1 MTRIAT
7 QLIRFRQRKIV
18 TDLLKAGWI
27 TLSVGMITAIFLLV
41 IEAVFWLSPA
51 VRYGV
56 WQSGLM
62 LLAGV
67 AVMAVVIGF
76 LIRHNSVRRYRLE
89 TIAHETGR
97 AALSKGD
104 EIINALQ
111 LEKGDS
117 GSYKTSRELAD
128 EFVIETASKLSSFS
142 PTDVYSTRDKKKL
155 KIYAISSIVL
165 TALLIILFRSSFVSS
180 AQRWIHPKTNFPV
193 PHPYELKSITGDL
206 SLMGGDNAVLQ
217 FAAAGK
223 NLPSSIHLELM
234 SDKEDVTMTLE
245 SSKQDTF
252 TYELKSVLQNYRYR
266 SFTTSTHFWEPW
278 EKISSP
284 VYRIDVTDRPTIEQF
299 TATVIPPSYTGLSSS
314 KQKGNIAE
322 IRGIKG
328 SQLGIS
334 LKTDKNLDDGYLSIG
349 LGSKSN
355 DRKIIPMTVNGRKA
369 TGSVS
374 MMKDASLTAH
384 VHDSHGIGNL
394 DPIEYRLVVLQDFS
408 PQLQVLIPPEM
419 TELGSDFTIP
429 INLHIEDDFGFST
442 LQIVYKIKHP
452 EYLLQE
458 ESVSI
463 HVLKNFSGSTTAQD
477 IHYLWDVNELGL
489 MPDDE
494 LQFHFEVYDND
505 VISGPKK
512 AVSSKFFAKFP
523 SLADLF
529 VRTEEQEEEVQSA
542 AEDMAKELEDLTE
555 SLKEMQLELLKDDKV
570 EWEKH
575 QVIEEALEKL
585 TEKLQQIES
594 LRAQMDT
601 IIQEAEKHDL
611 FSPDLLEKF
620 QTLNDLLQDLMSPE
634 MMAAMERMQ
643 SALEDVSQE
652 DLQAALE
659 DFSLNV
665 EELESQLDR
674 FIDIFE
680 RIQAEQQIDELARRM
695 EQLAKDQ
702 EVLAS
707 QLESESANENG
718 SRLAEDELRN
728 QQEYKNLLELMAE
741 TAESIEPYTQSTS
754 EELKE
759 MAESELAQET
769 SNLLEHA
776 VQQLK
781 QSDMSQG
788 SLSAE
793 SASQNLQK
801 MSQMMQSIQMGFQT
815 QSTDEMAEKFRS
827 ILRKTLTIS
836 KEQERLQGETEDL
849 PRNSPRLREKA
860 GEQQLVK
867 DKLTQLI
874 GEMMELSHQTFA
886 VSPEMGKAVGRAIAG
901 MTESLSQMEKR
912 NASLAANKQSE
923 TVAALNEAALA
934 TISAMDAM
942 QQSGMASG
950 MQQFMER
957 MQQMSGQQQGIN
969 SQTLQMMM
977 GQMSASAQQEMMRRL
992 GQQQGQLKKS
1002 LQELINETRGS
1013 RQSGELQGIAEQMEE
1028 VLKDFR
1034 RKKVTRKTIERQERI
1049 MSRMLNSQKSLKQRD
1064 LSEKR
1069 KSRTSVKMVSDGPA
1083 GLPADLGQRRSLAI
1097 EALNE
1102 ALKAGFSQ
1110 DYQEMI
1116 RRYFNSLIQDEIV
1129 ETNDE

>member
-1 MTRIAT
+1 MTKIAT
-7 QLIRFRQRKIV
+7 QLIRFRQRKIMTDILTVGWTTLIVGTIAV
-18 TDLLKAGWI
+18 T
-27 TLSVGMITAIFLLV
+27 FLLAL
-41 IEAVFWLSPA
+41 EAVFWLSPA

-56 WQSGLM
+56 WQSGLV
-62 LLAGV
+62 LLVGIV
-67 AVMAVVIGF
+67 VMGTVVGF
-76 LIRHNSVRRYRLE
+76 FIRQDSVRRYKLD

-117 GSYKTSRELAD
+117 GSYDTSQELAD
-128 EFVIETASKLSSFS
+128 EFVTETAGKLSSLS
-142 PTDVYSTRDKKKL
+142 PTHVYSTKDKKRL
-155 KIYAISSIVL
+155 KFSAFGTIVL
-165 TALLIILFRSSFVSS
+165 TVLLIILFRSSFSGA
-180 AQRWIHPKTNFPV
+180 AQRWIHPRTDFPV
-193 PHPYELKSITGDL
+193 PHPFKLKSDSGNL
-206 SLMGGDNAVLQ
+206 SLMGGDDAVLQ
-217 FAAAGK
+217 FSSEGK
-223 NLPSSIHLELM
+223 NLPSYIQLELM
-234 SDKEDVTMTLE
+234 SDKGDATVSIEITE
-245 SSKQDTF
+245 QGIF

-266 SFTTSTHFWEPW
+266 VFTSSTHFWEPW
-278 EKISSP
+278 EEISSP
-284 VYRIDVTDRPTIEQF
+284 IYRIDVTYRPTIEQF
-299 TATVIPPSYTGLSSS
+299 TATVVPPTYTGLSSS
-314 KQKGNIAE
+314 RQKGNIAE

-328 SQLGIS
+328 SELSIS
-334 LKTDKNLDDGYLSIG
+334 LKTDKNIDNGYLSVSIG
-349 LGSKSN
+349 NKTDGKE
-355 DRKIIPMTVNGRKA
+355 KISMAVNKRKA
-369 TGSVS
+369 NGTVS

-384 VHDSHGIGNL
+384 VYDTRGIGNL
-394 DPIEYRLVVLQDFS
+394 DPIEYRLVVLQDLS
-408 PQLQVLIPPEM
+408 PQLQVLSPPEV

-429 INLHIEDDFGFST
+429 IKLHIEDDFGFST
-442 LQIVYKIKHP
+442 LQIAHEVKHP
-452 EYLLQE
+452 EYLQQE

-463 HVLKNFSGSTTAQD
+463 HVLKNFSRTTTAQD
-477 IHYLWDVNELGL
+477 VHYLWDVSDLGL

-505 VISGPKK
+505 IISGPKK
-512 AVSSKFFAKFP
+512 AVSSTFYAQFP

-529 VRTEEQEEEVQSA
+529 ARTEEQEEEVQSA
-542 AEDMAKELEDLTE
+542 AEEIVKDLENLTE
-555 SLKEMQLELLKDDKV
+555 SLEEIQLELLKDDKL

-575 QVIEEALEKL
+575 QLLEESLKDVQEKLKEIEELREQIDAI
-585 TEKLQQIES
+585 TE
-594 LRAQMDT
+594 
-601 IIQEAEKHDL
+601 EAEKHEL

-643 SALEDVSQE
+643 SALEEISQE
-652 DLQAALE
+652 DIQAALE

-680 RIQAEQQIDELARRM
+680 RIQAEQLMEELTRRM

-702 EVLAS
+702 ENLAS
-707 QLESESANENG
+707 QLGLESAEENAA
-718 SRLAEDELRN
+718 RLAEDELRN
-728 QQEYKNLLELMAE
+728 QQEYKNLLDLMAE
-741 TAESIEPYTQSTS
+741 TAEKIEQYTQSSS
-754 EELKE
+754 EELKD

-776 VQQLK
+776 AQQLK
-781 QSDMSQG
+781 QSDMSQA

-793 SASQNLQK
+793 NASQNLKQ
-801 MSQMMQSIQMGFQT
+801 MSQMMQNIQMGFQS
-815 QSTDEMAEKFRS
+815 QSTGEMAEHFRS

-836 KEQERLQGETEDL
+836 KEQERLQDETADL

-860 GEQQLVK
+860 VEQQLLK

-886 VSPEMGKAVGRAIAG
+886 VSPEMGKAIGRAVAG
-901 MTESLSQMEKR
+901 MTESLNQMEER
-912 NASLAANKQSE
+912 NASSAANKQSE

-1034 RKKVTRKTIERQERI
+1034 RKKVTRKTIDRQERI

-1069 KSRTSVKMVSDGPA
+1069 KSRTSVEVVSDGPA
-1083 GLPADLGQRRSLAI
+1083 GLPADLGQRRNLAI

-1102 ALKAGFSQ
+1102 ALKAGFPR

-1116 RRYFNSLIQDEIV
+1116 RRYFNSLIQDEFN
-1129 ETNDE
+1129 EESE